1 MQAKASE
8 EQTSQRKSPK
18 ETDEELRQIALYRL
32 KKELETK
39 GSFLKKFK
47 KLKFKEEVQGFK

>member
-39 GSFLKKFK
+39 GSFLKK
-47 KLKFKEEVQGFK
+47 